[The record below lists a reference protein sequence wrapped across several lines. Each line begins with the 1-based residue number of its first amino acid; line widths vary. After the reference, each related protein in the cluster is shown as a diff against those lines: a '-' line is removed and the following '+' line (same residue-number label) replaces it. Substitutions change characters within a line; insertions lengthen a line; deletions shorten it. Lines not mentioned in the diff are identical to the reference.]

1 MVVGEGADPAGD
13 KGLQPSTAARTV
25 EATTEEALMRGEAT
39 LYTETI
45 ATAPF
50 ALAVIAEATGSR
62 VVGARTADAH
72 VPLYSGPTSAR
83 VSVAGFGDSVPI
95 SVDVRDERGQ
105 DEARAAAQALGLEL
119 AAYAGWTIT
128 AGF

>member
-1 MVVGEGADPAGD
+1 
-13 KGLQPSTAARTV
+13 
-25 EATTEEALMRGEAT
+25 MRGEAT
-39 LYTETI
+39 LYTD
-45 ATAPF
+45 AVVTAPF

-83 VSVAGFGDSVPI
+83 VEIAGFGDSVPVT
-95 SVDVRDERGQ
+95 VDVRDERGI

-119 AAYAGWTIT
+119 AAYAGWEVV

>member
-1 MVVGEGADPAGD
+1 
-13 KGLQPSTAARTV
+13 
-25 EATTEEALMRGEAT
+25 MRGEAT
-39 LYTETI
+39 LYTDAI

-50 ALAVIAEATGSR
+50 ALAIIAEATGSR
-62 VVGARTADAH
+62 VVGVRTADAH

-95 SVDVRDERGQ
+95 AVDVRDERGVE
-105 DEARAAAQALGLEL
+105 EAQAAAQALGLEL
-119 AAYAGWTIT
+119 AAYAGWSIT